1 MRLRLRCILSM
12 EQIKK
17 VVMRHLIILGA
28 GGMGRQVLSFAKS
41 CKGYGKEYDIK
52 GFLDDNLDAMKDFPD
67 YPPVLGT
74 IDNYQIEA
82 DDVFFNSIGD
92 IKAKKLCIQKI
103 LDRGGDFL
111 TLIHPTAQV
120 SPDTRIGKGCML
132 GSYVGIGVETTIGD
146 FCLLQSKCTIGHDV
160 IVGDFARI
168 DCNVVLIAGV
178 NVGKDVC
185 VHTSSVVNHD
195 VKLGD
200 GSTVGAMS
208 FVIKDVKPGQT
219 VFGNPA
225 KIIF

>member
-1 MRLRLRCILSM
+1 M
-12 EQIKK
+12 K
-17 VVMRHLIILGA
+17 HLIIIGA
-28 GGMGRQVLSFAKS
+28 GGMGRQVMSFAKS
-41 CKGYGKEYDIK
+41 CNGYGKKFDIK
-52 GFLDDNLDAMKDFPD
+52 GFLDDNLDAMKGFPG
-67 YPPVLGT
+67 YPVVLGT
-74 IDNYQIEA
+74 VDGYQIEP

-92 IKAKKLCIQKI
+92 IQAKKLCIQKI

-120 SPDTRIGKGCML
+120 SPDTKIGKGCML
-132 GSYVGIGVETTIGD
+132 SSYVGVGVETTIGD
-146 FCLLQSKCTIGHDV
+146 FCLIQSKATIGHDV

-178 NVGKDVC
+178 KVGKDVC

-208 FVIKDVKPGQT
+208 FVIKNVNPGQT

-225 KIIF
+225 KVIF

>member
-1 MRLRLRCILSM
+1 M
-12 EQIKK
+12 K
-17 VVMRHLIILGA
+17 HLIIIGA

-41 CKGYGKEYDIK
+41 CNEYGKEYDIK
-52 GFLDDNLDAMKDFPD
+52 GFLDDDPNAMINFPN
-67 YPPVLGT
+67 YPPVLGSV
-74 IDNYQIEA
+74 DCYHIEE

-92 IKAKKLCIQKI
+92 IQAKKRCIQKI
-103 LDRGGDFL
+103 LDKGGDFI

-120 SPDTRIGKGCML
+120 SPDTKIGKGCML
-132 GSYVGIGVETTIGD
+132 GSYVGVGVETTIGD

-160 IVGDFARI
+160 HIDDFARI

-185 VHTSSVVNHD
+185 IHTSSVINHN

-208 FVIKDVKPGQT
+208 FVIRNVKPGQT
-219 VFGNPA
+219 VFGIPA
-225 KIIF
+225 KKILLDDE

>member
-1 MRLRLRCILSM
+1 M
-12 EQIKK
+12 K
-17 VVMRHLIILGA
+17 HLIILGA

-41 CKGYGKEYDIK
+41 CDGYGKEYDIK
-52 GFLDDNLDAMKDFPD
+52 GFLDDNLNAMDGFPD

-74 IDNYQIEA
+74 VDGYQIVA

-103 LDRGGDFL
+103 LDKGGDFI

-120 SPDTRIGKGCML
+120 SPDTKIGKGCML
-132 GSYVGIGVETTIGD
+132 GSYVGVGVETTIGD
-146 FCLLQSKCTIGHDV
+146 FCLIQSKATIGHDV
-160 IVGDFARI
+160 HIADYARI

-178 NVGKDVC
+178 NVGNDVC
-185 VHTSSVVNHD
+185 IHTSSVINHD
-195 VKLGD
+195 VSLGD

-208 FVIKDVKPGQT
+208 FVIRNVKAGQT

-225 KIIF
+225 KKIFE

>member
-1 MRLRLRCILSM
+1 M
-12 EQIKK
+12 K
-17 VVMRHLIILGA
+17 HLVIIGA

-41 CKGYGKEYDIK
+41 CNGYGKEYDIK
-52 GFLDDNLDAMKDFPD
+52 GFLDDNPHAMEGFPD

-74 IDNYQIEA
+74 VDGYQVEK

-92 IKAKKLCIQKI
+92 VQNKKKCINKI
-103 LDRGGDFL
+103 LDKGGEFI

-120 SPDTRIGKGCML
+120 SPDTKIGKGCML
-132 GSYVGIGVETTIGD
+132 SSFVGVGVETAIGD
-146 FCLLQSKCTIGHDV
+146 FCLIQSKAIIGHDV
-160 IVGDFARI
+160 HVGDFARI

-178 NVGKDVC
+178 DVGNDVC
-185 VHTSSVVNHD
+185 IHTSAVVNHD

-208 FVIKDVKPGQT
+208 FVIKNVKPGQT

-225 KIIF
+225 KVIF

>member
-1 MRLRLRCILSM
+1 M
-12 EQIKK
+12 K
-17 VVMRHLIILGA
+17 HLIIIGA

-41 CKGYGKEYDIK
+41 CNGYGKEFEIK
-52 GFLDDNLDAMKDFPD
+52 GFLDDNLETMNNFPD

-74 IDNYQIEA
+74 VDGYQIEP

-92 IKAKKLCIQKI
+92 IKAKKLCIKKI
-103 LDRGGDFL
+103 LDKGGNFL

-120 SPDTRIGKGCML
+120 SPDTKIGKGCML
-132 GSYVGIGVETTIGD
+132 SSYVGVGVETTIGD

-160 IVGDFARI
+160 IVGDFSRI

-178 NVGKDVC
+178 KVGKDVC
-185 VHTSSVVNHD
+185 VHTSSVVNHN
-195 VKLGD
+195 VQLGD

-208 FVIKDVKPGQT
+208 FVIKNVKPGQT

-225 KIIF
+225 KVIF

>member
-1 MRLRLRCILSM
+1 M
-12 EQIKK
+12 K
-17 VVMRHLIILGA
+17 HLIIIGA

-41 CKGYGKEYDIK
+41 CNGYEKEYDIK
-52 GFLDDNLDAMKDFPD
+52 GFLDDNLDAMKDFPG

-74 IDNYQIEA
+74 VDGYQLEA

-92 IKAKKLCIQKI
+92 VNSKKRCVQKI
-103 LDRGGDFL
+103 LDKGGDFL
-111 TLIHPTAQV
+111 TLIHPTALV
-120 SPDTRIGKGCML
+120 SPDAKIGKGCMI

-146 FCLLQSKCTIGHDV
+146 FCLIQSKAIIGHDV
-160 IVGDFARI
+160 HVDDYARI

-185 VHTSSVVNHD
+185 VHTSAVVNHN
-195 VKLGD
+195 VSLGD

-208 FVIKDVKPGQT
+208 FVIKKVKPGQT

-225 KIIF
+225 TVLY

>member
-1 MRLRLRCILSM
+1 M
-12 EQIKK
+12 K
-17 VVMRHLIILGA
+17 HLIIIGA

-41 CKGYGKEYDIK
+41 CNGYGTDYDIK
-52 GFLDDNLDAMKDFPD
+52 GFLDDNPKAMNDFPG

-74 IDNYQIEA
+74 VDGYQIEP

-103 LDRGGDFL
+103 LDKGGDFL

-120 SPDTRIGKGCML
+120 SPGTKIGKGCMIS
-132 GSYVGIGVETTIGD
+132 SYVGIGVETTIGD
-146 FCLLQSKCTIGHDV
+146 FCLIQSKATIGHDV
-160 IVGDFARI
+160 HLDDYARI

-185 VHTSSVVNHD
+185 IHTSAVVNHD
-195 VKLGD
+195 VSLGD

-208 FVIKDVKPGQT
+208 FVIKKVKPGQT

-225 KIIF
+225 RAIF

>member
-1 MRLRLRCILSM
+1 M
-12 EQIKK
+12 K
-17 VVMRHLIILGA
+17 HLIIIGA

-41 CKGYGKEYDIK
+41 CNGYGKEYDIK
-52 GFLDDNLDAMKDFPD
+52 GFLDDNPHAMEGFLG

-74 IDNYQIEA
+74 VDVYQIEE

-103 LDRGGDFL
+103 LEKGGDFL

-120 SPDTRIGKGCML
+120 SPDTKIGKGCMI

-146 FCLLQSKCTIGHDV
+146 FCLVQSKATIGHDV
-160 IVGDFARI
+160 HVDDYARI

-178 NVGKDVC
+178 DVGKDVC
-185 VHTSSVVNHD
+185 IHTSAVINHD
-195 VKLGD
+195 VSLGD
-200 GSTVGAMS
+200 GSIVGAMS
-208 FVIKDVKPGQT
+208 FVIRKVKPGQT

-225 KIIF
+225 KVIF

>member
-1 MRLRLRCILSM
+1 
-12 EQIKK
+12 
-17 VVMRHLIILGA
+17 
-28 GGMGRQVLSFAKS
+28 MGRQVMSFAKS
-41 CKGYGKEYDIK
+41 CNGYGKKFDIK
-52 GFLDDNLDAMKDFPD
+52 GFLDDNLDAMKGFPG
-67 YPPVLGT
+67 YPVVLGT
-74 IDNYQIEA
+74 VDGYQIEP

-92 IKAKKLCIQKI
+92 IQAKKLCIQKI

-120 SPDTRIGKGCML
+120 SPDTKIGKGCML
-132 GSYVGIGVETTIGD
+132 SSYVGVGVETTIGD
-146 FCLLQSKCTIGHDV
+146 FCLIQSKATIGHDV

-178 NVGKDVC
+178 KVGKDVC

-208 FVIKDVKPGQT
+208 FVIKNVNPGQT

-225 KIIF
+225 KVIF